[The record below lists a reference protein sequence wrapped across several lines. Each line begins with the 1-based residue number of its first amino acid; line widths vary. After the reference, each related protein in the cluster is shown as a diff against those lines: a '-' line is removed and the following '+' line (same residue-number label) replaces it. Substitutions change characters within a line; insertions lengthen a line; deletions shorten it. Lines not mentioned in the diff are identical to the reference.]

1 MLNLGRYISLCP
13 KLTKEK
19 DWKGTSQNWGSVNRR
34 VSGIKCRH
42 GQHLLLQV
50 STVPEKR
57 GCVLPCSLHSAFSWK
72 TERHLAPAF
81 KNDNE
86 TIQSILT
93 LFSVHSVY
101 YNRSRPVLRPL
112 TSVQIFLYA
121 LLPAGFMKLQS
132 MKWAV
137 LILMLCWPYISA

>member
-19 DWKGTSQNWGSVNRR
+19 DWKGTSQNWGWVNRR
-34 VSGIKCRH
+34 VSGFKCRH

-72 TERHLAPAF
+72 TESHLAPTF
-81 KNDNE
+81 KNDDE
-86 TIQSILT
+86 TSQSILT
-93 LFSVHSVY
+93 LFSVHSVH
-101 YNRSRPVLRPL
+101 YNMSRPVLCPL
-112 TSVQIFLYA
+112 ISVQIFLYA
-121 LLPAGFMKLQS
+121 LLRAGFTKLQR

-137 LILMLCWPYISA
+137 LILMFCLPFISV